1 MPKAHIIPL
10 SVIDIETGLNKNKG
24 KQSRHK
30 AQGSRYKPRHKVQD
44 TSKGTRFK
52 MQDKAQGS
60 RYKPRYKVQEGTQS
74 ARH

>member
-30 AQGSRYKPRHKVQD
+30 AQGSRYKQRHKIQGTSQD
-44 TSKGTRFK
+44 TRFK
-52 MQDKAQGS
+52 KEHKAQGTS
-60 RYKPRYKVQEGTQS
+60 KTQYKTHDVKG
-74 ARH
+74 